1 MQIEP
6 VTKIG
11 NKMTTTKREHRDSTG
26 RYQQLSPDDIPGW
39 PEIVGLGFVLAIV
52 GYLLVWMLFSL

>member
-1 MQIEP
+1 ML
-6 VTKIG
+6 
-11 NKMTTTKREHRDSTG
+11 TKREHRDSTG
-26 RYQQLSPDDIPGW
+26 RYQHIEPLSPDDVPGW